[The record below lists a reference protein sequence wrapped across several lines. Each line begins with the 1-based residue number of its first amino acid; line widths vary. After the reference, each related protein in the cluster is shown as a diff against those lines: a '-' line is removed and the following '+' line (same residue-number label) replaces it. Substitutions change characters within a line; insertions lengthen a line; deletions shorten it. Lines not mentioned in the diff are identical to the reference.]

1 MKINKLQ
8 KLLFLVV
15 VIFMTTCG
23 VFAQSDVSSPYSRFG
38 LGTINPSK
46 TNTIMQGMGGIC
58 NAMDG
63 KHLLNNSNPASYA
76 EIDSLTFLFDAG
88 FFMKYVTYRTADA
101 SEKGSNASFDYFDV
115 GFGVTKWLKMGLGVG
130 PYSSRAYTSRAD
142 FTTLPDHPYSIDYEG
157 DGGLNRIYWANGF
170 KVSKSLSLGF
180 NMNYIF
186 GNIIDATTLYFPN
199 DVYFH
204 NERRVS
210 NLRFTSLTFDLGMIF
225 KHEFGND
232 YKFAFGATYS
242 LPTNM
247 TAHRDVF
254 IRTMLKGYGNLTE
267 NPIDT
272 ILYKKGES
280 TPVKY
285 PQSIGTGITLQ
296 KGERWLIGI
305 DFNWSNWSAFR
316 INHVSDSLQNSWNIA
331 IGGSYTPYSTSV
343 SSYFTKLTYR
353 AGIHYDQTYF
363 NIYGTS
369 INKYGVTLGLG
380 LPVPRAMTSINL
392 AFEFGKMGTTQNN
405 LIEETYFNI
414 SIGLSM
420 HDKWFVKRR
429 YK

>member
-15 VIFMTTCG
+15 VVFMTTCG

-88 FFMKYVTYRTADA
+88 FFMKYVTYRTDNA
-101 SEKGSNASFDYFDV
+101 SEKGSNSSFDYFDI

-130 PYSSRAYTSRAD
+130 PYSSRGYSSNAD
-142 FTTLPDHPYSIDYEG
+142 FTWSQDYPYSIDYEG
-157 DGGLNRIYWANGF
+157 KGGLNRIYWSNGF

-186 GNIIDATTLYFPN
+186 GNIIDITTLYFPN
-199 DVYFH
+199 EVYFH
-204 NERRVS
+204 NERRTS
-210 NLRFTSLTFDLGMIF
+210 NLRFSSLTFDLGLMF
-225 KHEFGND
+225 KHEFKND
-232 YKFAFGATYS
+232 YKITFGATYS
-242 LPTNM
+242 LPTDM
-247 TAHRDVF
+247 TAHRDMF
-254 IRTMLKGYGNLTE
+254 IRTMLKGYGSLTE

-272 ILYKKGES
+272 ILYKSNES
-280 TPVKY
+280 TPVQY

-316 INHVSDSLQNSWNIA
+316 INHVSDSLQDSWNIA

-353 AGIHYDQTYF
+353 AGFHYDQTYF

-392 AFEFGKMGTTQNN
+392 AFEFGKMGTTKNN

-414 SIGLSM
+414 SLGLSL

>member
-1 MKINKLQ
+1 MALIP
-8 KLLFLVV
+8 F
-15 VIFMTTCG
+15 
-23 VFAQSDVSSPYSRFG
+23 
-38 LGTINPSK
+38 
-46 TNTIMQGMGGIC
+46 
-58 NAMDG
+58 
-63 KHLLNNSNPASYA
+63 
-76 EIDSLTFLFDAG
+76 
-88 FFMKYVTYRTADA
+88 
-101 SEKGSNASFDYFDV
+101 SF
-115 GFGVTKWLKMGLGVG
+115 
-130 PYSSRAYTSRAD
+130 R
-142 FTTLPDHPYSIDYEG
+142 YEP
-157 DGGLNRIYWANGF
+157 
-170 KVSKSLSLGF
+170 
-180 NMNYIF
+180 M
-186 GNIIDATTLYFPN
+186 
-199 DVYFH
+199 
-204 NERRVS
+204 
-210 NLRFTSLTFDLGMIF
+210 
-225 KHEFGND
+225 D
-232 YKFAFGATYS
+232 YKITFGATYS

-247 TAHRDVF
+247 TAHRDMF
-254 IRTMLKGYGNLTE
+254 IRTMIKGYGSLTE

-272 ILYKKGES
+272 ILYKSNES

-316 INHVSDSLQNSWNIA
+316 INHVSDSLQDSWNIA

-353 AGIHYDQTYF
+353 AGFHYDQTYF

-392 AFEFGKMGTTQNN
+392 AFEFGKMGTTKNN

-414 SIGLSM
+414 SLGLSL